1 MYGQANVF
9 VVVVVDASV
18 TPIATSSPRL
28 FSDVSWGGG
37 GRTSLS
43 DYIFTNRRL
52 LPDKVSWD
60 LYDGGAALLL
70 RRSHCG
76 KKLFWSKN
84 SAWRNPRWMLMD
96 VYRK

>member
-37 GRTSLS
+37 GGPHSRITYSQIDVCCL
-43 DYIFTNRRL
+43 TRL
-52 LPDKVSWD
+52 VGTCMMVGRPSYCDEATAGKSYSGAKTAHGVTL
-60 LYDGGAALLL
+60 DG
-70 RRSHCG
+70 C
-76 KKLFWSKN
+76 
-84 SAWRNPRWMLMD
+84 
-96 VYRK
+96 

>member
-37 GRTSLS
+37 E
-43 DYIFTNRRL
+43 
-52 LPDKVSWD
+52 D
-60 LYDGGAALLL
+60 LTLGLHIHKSTFVA
-70 RRSHCG
+70 
-76 KKLFWSKN
+76 
-84 SAWRNPRWMLMD
+84 
-96 VYRK
+96 